1 MEEIERD
8 GGHSEIEEQKQLFD
22 FCYKKK
28 MLQLSLLDLCRT
40 WKIARAM
47 GYKLGTRMTGI

>member
-8 GGHSEIEEQKQLFD
+8 EGHSEIEEQKQLFD

-28 MLQLSLLDLCRT
+28 NAPIVVT
-40 WKIARAM
+40 
-47 GYKLGTRMTGI
+47 